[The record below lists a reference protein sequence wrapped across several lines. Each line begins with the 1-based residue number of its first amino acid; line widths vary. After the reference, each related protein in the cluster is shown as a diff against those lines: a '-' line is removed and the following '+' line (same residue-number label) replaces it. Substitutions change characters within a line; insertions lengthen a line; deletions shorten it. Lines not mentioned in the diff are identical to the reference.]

1 MSISHDQNSG
11 HIHNIKIPNKYFANL
26 AAFKYVGLAVINEK
40 WIQKERADEI
50 RGMLA
55 TIQFRIF
62 FSRLVCKNAHLN
74 ILLPVLYWCEPCFLV
89 LREEHNECLKN
100 RFLSKVFGLKR

>member
-55 TIQFRIF
+55 TF
-62 FSRLVCKNAHLN
+62 
-74 ILLPVLYWCEPCFLV
+74 
-89 LREEHNECLKN
+89 
-100 RFLSKVFGLKR
+100 